1 VAACRYVACKN
12 FLGVALVPP
21 TNRMK
26 GGLTMNEIQFVDF
39 LQDLLFEYQDNPDD
53 PDENF
58 KRVQT
63 FREVGMLTKNEG
75 LVVKMADGS
84 EFQITIVQSE
94 YASDE
99 EEEK

>member
-1 VAACRYVACKN
+1 
-12 FLGVALVPP
+12 
-21 TNRMK
+21 
-26 GGLTMNEIQFVDF
+26 MNEIQFVDF